1 MQNIVPDYVQGL
13 VVVEK
18 SFTPPPL
25 NPSLR
30 TAITHLMPGADAGEG
45 CSRSQKDSRKNG
57 KKVC

>member
-30 TAITHLMPGADAGEG
+30 TAITHLMPGADAGVRMQSHPQN
-45 CSRSQKDSRKNG
+45 SRNNG